1 MLFMYVEN
9 CLYCTHYRISD
20 WALCLK
26 IELGVKD
33 ALFVFLF
40 VLERRRKMN
49 SFPRETFRSYVDQ
62 IRYRHDHG

>member
-1 MLFMYVEN
+1 MPFMYVEN

-33 ALFVFLF
+33 ALFVFYLF
-40 VLERRRKMN
+40 WRGEGK
-49 SFPRETFRSYVDQ
+49 
-62 IRYRHDHG
+62 